1 MRWQT
6 GVMTTLG
13 AEMDDGFWLSGVGRR
28 GGVEGKRDKLG
39 RSNMWERRHWVS
51 ERKYDIMDD

>member
-1 MRWQT
+1 
-6 GVMTTLG
+6 MTTLG
-13 AEMDDGFWLSGVGRR
+13 AEIDDGFWLSGMGRR
-28 GGVEGKRDKLG
+28 GDVEGKRDMLG